1 MLITRTPV
9 TIPTQ
14 SLGWSLLGALLVSHL
29 SSLGTSKT
37 NNSGSLDRSGYYHHI
52 CRTAHFAH
60 YHLYMRL
67 CQRESVLRSVLLSA
81 DVQVVFANCIQWALY
96 GNHPT
101 PVALMGMIIVLAGG
115 LYGVVRTSLVPENP
129 R

>member
-29 SSLGTSKT
+29 STLGTSKT
-37 NNSGSLDRSGYYHHI
+37 NTAGCLDRSGYYHHI

-67 CQRESVLRSVLLSA
+67 CQRESVLRPVLLMLSNRLSLPIVSNGRCTA
-81 DVQVVFANCIQWALY
+81 
-96 GNHPT
+96 
-101 PVALMGMIIVLAGG
+101 IIPL
-115 LYGVVRTSLVPENP
+115 R
-129 R
+129 